1 MVSAASP
8 LPRKEPDSTPT
19 HEGSHPRSQA
29 ISVTPTVIPLSG
41 PLGPSWTRSFSRRAA
56 VSAALLGLLVLT
68 GWALDVGVTMK
79 PDTALALILS
89 GAALWLSNGE
99 EGASRRRRA
108 ARACA
113 AGVALLGLLTLGES
127 LLGWDLMAPATSLGF
142 LITGAGLFL
151 LDSRRGRWV
160 PPALSLA
167 NLLMAVIALVG
178 CLYGVDALY
187 AIGPS
192 APVVPHTA
200 LGFVLLGA
208 GTLCARPDR
217 GPVAILAG
225 DTLGGAMARRLLPL
239 AILAPLGMGWLHLV
253 GGRVGLYDSRFGAA
267 LLAVSTM
274 VLFTL
279 PLGWTAAALSRV
291 GAEPSQARE
300 ALKESEERLS
310 LALKSSGV
318 GTWSWDL
325 STNTIIWDDYLH
337 PLYGLE
343 PGTFSGRSQDFHALL
358 HPDDLSRVS
367 REVAGA
373 VEGSAA
379 YDTEYRVVWP
389 DGTVRCLSSRGKVY
403 RDEKGR
409 ALRMAGVCWDVTDSK
424 RTQEALA
431 RYSADLERSNQ
442 DLQEFAAVASHDL
455 QEPLR
460 KILAFGERLRSR
472 AGDAID
478 EQGHVYLE
486 RMQNAAERMG
496 SLIESL
502 LQLSRISTKGQ
513 PFEPTDLGSV
523 VAGVLAD
530 LEVRVRE
537 SRARVEVGPLPT
549 LCADREQLHRLFL
562 NLIGNALKFH
572 DPGRP
577 LVVSVRSEPIV
588 EGLWRVVVAD
598 NGIGFDEKYRDRI
611 FKPFQ
616 RLHGRTAFDGSG
628 MGLSICRKIVA
639 RHGGEITALSRPG
652 EGSTFIL
659 TLPARPVAKGARP

>member
-1 MVSAASP
+1 MVSAARP
-8 LPRKEPDSTPT
+8 LLRKEPDSAPV

-29 ISVTPTVIPLSG
+29 ISATPTLIPRSG
-41 PLGPSWTRSFSRRAA
+41 PLHPSWPRFFSRGAS
-56 VSAALLGLLVLT
+56 VSAALLGLLALA
-68 GWALDVGVTMK
+68 GWALDAGVTMG
-79 PDTALALILS
+79 PGTALTFILS

-99 EGASRRRRA
+99 AGASKRRRA

-113 AGVALLGLLTLGES
+113 VGVAMWGLLTLGES
-127 LLGWDLMAPATSLGF
+127 LLGWDLMPAATSLGF
-142 LITGAGLFL
+142 LMTGAALLL

-160 PPALSLA
+160 LPALSLA
-167 NLLMAVIALVG
+167 NLLMAAIALVG
-178 CLYGVDALY
+178 CLYGVEALD

-192 APVVPHTA
+192 APAVPHIA

-208 GTLCARPDR
+208 GTLCARPAR
-217 GPVAILAG
+217 GPIAILAG
-225 DTLGGAMARRLLPL
+225 DTLGGAMARRLFPL
-239 AILAPLGMGWLHLV
+239 ALAPLGMGWLHLV
-253 GGRVGLYDSRFGAA
+253 GGRLGLYDSRFGAA

-279 PLGWTAAALSRV
+279 LLGWTAAALSRAGV
-291 GAEPSQARE
+291 EPSRARE
-300 ALKESEERLS
+300 ALKQSEERLG

-325 STNTIIWDDYLH
+325 VTDTIIWDDYLH

-343 PGTFSGRSQDFHALL
+343 PGTFSGRSQEFHALL

-367 REVAGA
+367 RELAGA
-373 VEGSAA
+373 VEGNAV

-409 ALRMAGVCWDVTDSK
+409 ALRMAGVCWDITDRR
-424 RTQEALA
+424 RTQGALA
-431 RYSADLERSNQ
+431 RYAADLERSNL

-460 KILAFGERLRSR
+460 KILAFGDRLKSQ

-478 EQGHVYLE
+478 EQGLKYLE

-537 SRARVEVGPLPT
+537 SRARLEVGPLPT

-616 RLHGRTAFDGSG
+616 RLHGRTAFEGSG
-628 MGLSICRKIVA
+628 IGLSICRKIVA

-652 EGSTFIL
+652 EGSTFVL
-659 TLPARPVAKGARP
+659 TLPDRPSPKGART